1 MQLSIVRAVLSVSH
15 GACAGVTL
23 PHLSSRCFSS
33 SWLFLM
39 GRDMFRLPMKPSSC
53 VQEKRVSLAPSS
65 LRGQPSAG
73 VPTELRSSLMLH
85 WGTYPAFLSPF
96 HMYVRELSRSGSKNM
111 IWRLKFNLPCL
122 PFIYSA
128 CTVVN
133 VVSPTASSF
142 RKSVRLLGILKKALL
157 IVLCWIRKLELSIIY
172 V

>member
-1 MQLSIVRAVLSVSH
+1 MLACQSSVAMQLGIVRAVLSVSH
-15 GACAGVTL
+15 GACTGVTL
-23 PHLSSRCFSS
+23 PHLSFRCFSS
-33 SWLFLM
+33 SRLFLM
-39 GRDMFRLPMKPSSC
+39 GRDVFRLPVKPRSC

-73 VPTELRSSLMLH
+73 VPTELRGSLMLH

-96 HMYVRELSRSGSKNM
+96 HMYVRELSCSGSKNT

-133 VVSPTASSF
+133 AVSPTASSF
-142 RKSVRLLGILKKALL
+142 RKSVRLLGISKK
-157 IVLCWIRKLELSIIY
+157 LC
-172 V
+172 